1 MPQTHDFAVNQFAGV
16 FKAIPHS
23 KAAKPG
29 KHMEELVR
37 TNDPVLISFLESI
50 LEEAGIKH
58 FVADGNMSIMEGS
71 LAMIPRRILVD
82 ADQIQKARNLVR
94 DAGLEHELRPVR
106 DRS

>member
-1 MPQTHDFAVNQFAGV
+1 
-16 FKAIPHS
+16 
-23 KAAKPG
+23 
-29 KHMEELVR
+29 MEELVR

-82 ADQIQKARNLVR
+82 SDQIHKARSLVR
-94 DAGLEHELRPVR
+94 DAGLEHELRPVK
-106 DRS
+106 DPN